1 MALKHETTLGHAV
14 GHVSDRDASRCG
26 NGGRRT
32 PIIGLIARR
41 VCHCRAAGRR
51 ASSHKVSVTSGGPMN
66 HWLIA
71 TDAHMPSG
79 SRQFR
84 DAARS

>member
-41 VCHCRAAGRR
+41 VCHCRAAGWR
-51 ASSHKVSVTSGGPMN
+51 ASSHKVSATSGGPM
-66 HWLIA
+66 
-71 TDAHMPSG
+71 
-79 SRQFR
+79 
-84 DAARS
+84 RSLADCDGRAYAIRFAPIP